1 MGNNFFTDAGEV
13 INMLFLIYSISIV
26 VVYTSMS
33 AISIYYFFYY
43 RRRNIEINY
52 DTLLSAGD
60 AAPSVSVI
68 ASAYNESATIISCVR
83 ALLNLRYF
91 NYDVIVVND
100 GSTDDTLEKLQK
112 EFQLQKHSYIVNY
125 KIKTKTVRGVYRS
138 ENPIFRKLI
147 VVDKENGGKADAMNC
162 GINISYKFY
171 VVCVDVDSILDRD
184 ALLKLVK
191 VITEKEDGKV
201 VGVGASVHVANG
213 CKFENGVI
221 KEHVVPKKYFTCM
234 QVVEYLRAFL
244 IGRISLGQ
252 TRSLLLI
259 SGALGIFRKEAILKV
274 GGYLTSTI
282 GEDMELVTRIQEYHY
297 KKKIPHLMSYIPDPL
312 LWTEVPESVRLLGRQ
327 RTRWTR
333 GLIDTLKLHKKL
345 FLNPK
350 YRSVGLLG
358 YPYFF
363 FFEWMAA
370 IVELTGYVY
379 FFIALILGTTVWSTF
394 FFLFVFMYLFGT
406 TFSFLGIFMNEI
418 GFHVYH
424 KTKDVMR
431 LICYSMLEAFIY
443 HPCIVFWSV
452 KGNYMY
458 LRRIKSWGVMTRK
471 GFGQEKA

>member
-1 MGNNFFTDAGEV
+1 MGNNFFIDTGEI
-13 INMLFLIYSISIV
+13 INMTFLIYSILIVIIYTGMSI
-26 VVYTSMS
+26 
-33 AISIYYFFYY
+33 ISIYYFSYY

-68 ASAYNESATIISCVR
+68 ASAYNESATILSCVR
-83 ALLNLRYF
+83 ALLNLRYS

-100 GSTDDTLEKLQK
+100 GSTDDTLEKLKK
-112 EFQLQKHSYIVNY
+112 EFQLRKQSYIVNY
-125 KIKTKTVRGVYRS
+125 KIKTKDVRGVYRS
-138 ENPIFRKLI
+138 ENPIYRKLI

-184 ALLKLVK
+184 ALLRLVK
-191 VITEKEDGKV
+191 VITEREDGRV
-201 VGVGASVHVANG
+201 IGVGAAVHVANG
-213 CKFENGVI
+213 CKFENGII
-221 KEHVVPKKYFTCM
+221 KEHIVPKKYFTCM

-259 SGALGIFRKEAILKV
+259 SGALGIFRKEAILKA

-282 GEDMELVTRIQEYHY
+282 GEDMELVTRVQEYHY
-297 KKKIPHLMSYIPDPL
+297 KKKISHLMLYIPDPL
-312 LWTEVPESVRLLGRQ
+312 LWTEVPGSVKVLGRQ

-345 FLNPK
+345 FFNPR
-350 YRSVGLLG
+350 YRLVGLFG

-370 IVELTGYVY
+370 IVELIGFVY
-379 FFIALILGTTVWSTF
+379 FFIALLLGSTVWSTF
-394 FFLFVFMYLFGT
+394 FLLFVFMYLFGT

-424 KTKDVMR
+424 KTKDVIR
-431 LICYSMLEAFIY
+431 LILCSMLEAFCY
-443 HPCIVFWSV
+443 HPCIVFWSI

-458 LRRIKSWGVMTRK
+458 LRGIKSWGVMTRK
-471 GFGQEKA
+471 GFQKE